1 MVGTT
6 PEKIVRDL
14 VTSAQ
19 WDVETKLFVI
29 EKCEV
34 CFKFNTLHI
43 FDSFITSNISKVE
56 SC

>member
-1 MVGTT
+1 MVGTA

-34 CFKFNTLHI
+34 CFKFNILHI